1 MEAHTERRWV
11 CKEPTTQYGW
21 VRLGMESINSH
32 KSGWRSH
39 TLTVLL
45 ILSIP
50 MAWAARCALVCVQK
64 STHTQLR
71 EESYAQ
77 YHSHKY
83 IVYINIYATTYINQD
98 SVSDTQQRKR
108 STKNQACKRNVALPS
123 HSPQFNSCMPLIL
136 GLNGP
141 MFVPSWAGAP
151 AASQPPPPSECEPV
165 MQDRQPGESG
175 LAPEAQRYASAPE
188 CEMPDGGSG
197 LPAVQVP
204 ACIDDVP
211 VLACGTRNQNPESP
225 ASQGLGCV
233 DAWEAEPDPDA
244 FVAE

>member
-50 MAWAARCALVCVQK
+50 MAWAARCALECVQK

-83 IVYINIYATTYINQD
+83 IVYINIYATTHINQD
-98 SVSDTQQRKR
+98 SVSDTQHRKR
-108 STKNQACKRNVALPS
+108 STKNQARKRNVALPS
-123 HSPQFNSCMPLIL
+123 HSPQFISLHAVDPWAERADVRPFV
-136 GLNGP
+136 GRGP
-141 MFVPSWAGAP
+141 GSI
-151 AASQPPPPSECEPV
+151 AATPPGRV
-165 MQDRQPGESG
+165 
-175 LAPEAQRYASAPE
+175 
-188 CEMPDGGSG
+188 
-197 LPAVQVP
+197 
-204 ACIDDVP
+204 
-211 VLACGTRNQNPESP
+211 
-225 ASQGLGCV
+225 
-233 DAWEAEPDPDA
+233 
-244 FVAE
+244 

>member
-123 HSPQFNSCMPLIL
+123 HSPQFNSPTHPPLRYIE
-136 GLNGP
+136 NGRRETIEEESFEHRGKWLCARP
-141 MFVPSWAGAP
+141 LTTVRLSH
-151 AASQPPPPSECEPV
+151 PPDPN
-165 MQDRQPGESG
+165 
-175 LAPEAQRYASAPE
+175 
-188 CEMPDGGSG
+188 
-197 LPAVQVP
+197 
-204 ACIDDVP
+204 
-211 VLACGTRNQNPESP
+211 CGTN
-225 ASQGLGCV
+225 
-233 DAWEAEPDPDA
+233 D
-244 FVAE
+244 

>member
-1 MEAHTERRWV
+1 M
-11 CKEPTTQYGW
+11 
-21 VRLGMESINSH
+21 
-32 KSGWRSH
+32 
-39 TLTVLL
+39 
-45 ILSIP
+45 
-50 MAWAARCALVCVQK
+50 CVQK

-83 IVYINIYATTYINQD
+83 IVYTNIYATTYINQD

-108 STKNQACKRNVALPS
+108 STKNQARKRNVALPS

-141 MFVPSWAGAP
+141 TFVPSWAGAP